1 MNNII
6 DLSQVKALPPKTFQ
20 KPTQYDHLGVTFSD
34 EPEWIDFDLIRR
46 ADRKENN
53 SGRKQQH
60 NPTQLKILQDSFA
73 SGVQLWQELPIISET
88 KDPAVS
94 KNKPYN
100 LEVGFGRTNAIGSNG
115 ETGYWH
121 WIVQGERTQLN
132 DMAAFENTQKLLD
145 TEFQTGEDG
154 IEHHLKELIEH
165 NALANDEVEIEK
177 KINQVWPGLNKM
189 SLGRILSNVKNQKTK
204 PRQYQTYNAEDIKIW
219 LSETAAMSFVTGGN
233 WDSSRNK
240 VGYSAVNMLD
250 PWINSCMQYAKTSK
264 KSYVVMSVKS
274 PGKKSTLLKKRKA
287 HIDKLEEYK
296 QSFKKLGMTIMPLEI
311 LGFMPQDNDNE
322 DMRYL
327 VQPNGTAIKK

>member
-6 DLSQVKALPPKTFQ
+6 DLSEVQ
-20 KPTQYDHLGVTFSD
+20 KQNPEIFTRPNQYDHLGVSFSD
-34 EPEWIDFDLIRR
+34 EPEWISFDDIRR

-53 SGRKQQH
+53 SGRPKQH
-60 NPTQLKILQDSFA
+60 TGPQLKALQDSFA
-73 SGVQLWQELPIISET
+73 SGVQLWQELPIVSKT
-88 KDPAVS
+88 KDPFVS
-94 KNKPYN
+94 ENKPYN
-100 LEVGFGRTNAIGSNG
+100 LEIGFGRDNAIGSNG

-121 WIVQGERTQLN
+121 WVVQGTKTQLN

-250 PWINSCMQYAKTSK
+250 PWINSCMQYAKTRK
-264 KSYVVMSVKS
+264 KSYVVMTVKS
-274 PGKKSTLLKKRKA
+274 PGVKSTLQTKRKA
-287 HIDKLEEYK
+287 HIEKLNEYK
-296 QSFKKLGMTIMPLEI
+296 QAFKQLGMTVMPLEI
-311 LGFMPQDNDNE
+311 LGFMPQDNQNE
-322 DMRYL
+322 DSRYL
-327 VQPNGTAIKK
+327 VNVNGTRIK